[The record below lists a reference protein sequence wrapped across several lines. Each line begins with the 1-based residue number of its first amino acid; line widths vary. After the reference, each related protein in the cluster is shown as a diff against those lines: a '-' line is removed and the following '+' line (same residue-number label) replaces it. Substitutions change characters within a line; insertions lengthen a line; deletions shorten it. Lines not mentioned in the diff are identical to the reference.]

1 MSIHIGAKPG
11 EIADRVLMPG
21 DPLRAKH
28 IAETFLEGAVCYTQ
42 VRGMYGFIGTYKG
55 KRVSVQGSGMGM
67 PSMHIYA
74 SELMQE
80 YGAKRIIRVGTCGG
94 LRAELKLKDVVIAS
108 AASTDSNINK
118 CRFGPI
124 SFAPSADFELL
135 LGAYQTARERGMRA
149 TVGPIFTSDRF
160 YSDDLPEKTKML
172 ADYGILAVE
181 METCELYTL
190 AAKHHIQALTLL
202 TVSDNVVTDEITS
215 PEERQTSFNDMVELA
230 LEIV

>member
-1 MSIHIGAKPG
+1 MSIIKTPHIQ
-11 EIADRVLMPG
+11 ADPADFARTVLMPG
-21 DPLRAKH
+21 DPLRAKF
-28 IAETFLEGAVCYTQ
+28 IAETYLENPRLVNN
-42 VRGMYGFIGTYKG
+42 VRGVQGYTGTYKG

-149 TVGPIFTSDRF
+149 TVGPIFLFCT
-160 YSDDLPEKTKML
+160 
-172 ADYGILAVE
+172 
-181 METCELYTL
+181 
-190 AAKHHIQALTLL
+190 
-202 TVSDNVVTDEITS
+202 
-215 PEERQTSFNDMVELA
+215 
-230 LEIV
+230 

>member
-1 MSIHIGAKPG
+1 
-11 EIADRVLMPG
+11 
-21 DPLRAKH
+21 
-28 IAETFLEGAVCYTQ
+28 
-42 VRGMYGFIGTYKG
+42 
-55 KRVSVQGSGMGM
+55 
-67 PSMHIYA
+67 
-74 SELMQE
+74 MQE

>member
-42 VRGMYGFIGTYKG
+42 VRGMYGFTGTYKG

-80 YGAKRIIRVGTCGG
+80 YGAKRILSLIH
-94 LRAELKLKDVVIAS
+94 
-108 AASTDSNINK
+108 
-118 CRFGPI
+118 I
-124 SFAPSADFELL
+124 SEPTRRS
-135 LGAYQTARERGMRA
+135 
-149 TVGPIFTSDRF
+149 
-160 YSDDLPEKTKML
+160 
-172 ADYGILAVE
+172 
-181 METCELYTL
+181 
-190 AAKHHIQALTLL
+190 
-202 TVSDNVVTDEITS
+202 
-215 PEERQTSFNDMVELA
+215 
-230 LEIV
+230 

>member
-42 VRGMYGFIGTYKG
+42 VRGMYGFTGTYKG

-135 LGAYQTARERGMRA
+135 LGAYQTAPGEGDARHRRADLHER
-149 TVGPIFTSDRF
+149 P
-160 YSDDLPEKTKML
+160 
-172 ADYGILAVE
+172 
-181 METCELYTL
+181 
-190 AAKHHIQALTLL
+190 LL
-202 TVSDNVVTDEITS
+202 FRRPARKDEDARGLRH
-215 PEERQTSFNDMVELA
+215 PRG
-230 LEIV
+230 